1 MPAGPFCPQC
11 RSQEVEW
18 PELSGHGTVFTYTI
32 VMHPVLPSLRECVP
46 YAVAAVTLP
55 DAGGVRLL
63 GNIVQMDS
71 DQLAVD
77 LPVKVQWADIAD
89 GVSVPR
95 FAPA

>member
-1 MPAGPFCPQC
+1 
-11 RSQEVEW
+11 
-18 PELSGHGTVFTYTI
+18 
-32 VMHPVLPSLRECVP
+32 
-46 YAVAAVTLP
+46 VAAVTLP
-55 DAGGVRLL
+55 DADGVRLL

-89 GVSVPR
+89 GVVVPR